1 MEKDLRH
8 IKGLKEK
15 LSSSYSVFDRVVWR
29 FSEKYRMF
37 LWIALEVF
45 KYVSPDRFHLIP
57 VLDNTVLY
65 RITKFNQS
73 FVFFLYVSLVLPI
86 DLQLLNQ

>member
-15 LSSSYSVFDRVVWR
+15 LCSSYSVFDRVVWR
-29 FSEKYRMF
+29 FSEKYGVF

-45 KYVSPDRFHLIP
+45 KYVSPDGFHLIP
-57 VLDNTVLY
+57 ILDYTVLY
-65 RITKFNQS
+65 RITKFDQT
-73 FVFFLYVSLVLPI
+73 FIFFLHGSSVLSI

>member
-1 MEKDLRH
+1 MEKYLRH
-8 IKGLKEK
+8 IKGLKEE

-29 FSEKYRMF
+29 FSEEYRMF

-45 KYVSPDRFHLIP
+45 EYVSPDGFHLIP
-57 VLDNTVLY
+57 ILDHTVLY
-65 RITKFNQS
+65 WITQFDQS
-73 FVFFLYVSLVLPI
+73 FVFFLYASLVLSI